1 MGWSISLRN
10 TADELPSAAAK
21 ENTGESVI
29 DAVGGLGPSEGLGTS
44 EILAEPRSRGA
55 GGAGT

>member
-10 TADELPSAAAK
+10 RADKLPSAAAK

-29 DAVGGLGPSEGLGTS
+29 DYFALQSWA
-44 EILAEPRSRGA
+44 ILNW
-55 GGAGT
+55 